1 LQLHSVLLVNYDM
14 KIKPLLYLVVLL
26 AIANLSHNALL
37 AQDTAAGKT
46 PQTVD
51 TVVKAKRKISPD
63 ALKRTRLNR
72 LKKDVALTPDEEAKA
87 KPIVDKFVDDAQ
99 GIKNDT
105 SLDSRTR
112 RQHLAERRK
121 QYDHDIDEVLT
132 TDQREKLASIKS
144 KRLNRLRA
152 GRAKASAEAPQAGT
166 QEQPAEQT
174 E

>member
-1 LQLHSVLLVNYDM
+1 M
-14 KIKPLLYLVVLL
+14 KIKSLLYLVVSL
-26 AIANLSHNALL
+26 AIGSLSHNALL
-37 AQDTAAGKT
+37 GQDTVSGKS
-46 PQTVD
+46 PQAVD
-51 TVVKAKRKISPD
+51 TAVKAKRKISPD

-112 RQHLAERRK
+112 RQHLADRRK

-144 KRLNRLRA
+144 ERLSRLRA
-152 GRAKASAEAPQAGT
+152 GRTKASAETPQAST

>member
-1 LQLHSVLLVNYDM
+1 M
-14 KIKPLLYLVVLL
+14 KITSLLYIVVYL
-26 AIANLSHNALL
+26 AIGSWSHNALL
-37 AQDTAAGKT
+37 AQDTAAGKSPPT
-46 PQTVD
+46 ID
-51 TVVKAKRKISPD
+51 TAVKVKRKISPD

-112 RQHLAERRK
+112 RQHLADRRK
-121 QYDHDIDEVLT
+121 QYDHEIDEVLT
-132 TDQREKLASIKS
+132 ADQREKLASIKS
-144 KRLNRLRA
+144 ERLSRLRA
-152 GRAKASAEAPQAGT
+152 RRAKPSAETPQATT
-166 QEQPAEQT
+166 QEQPTEQT

>member
-1 LQLHSVLLVNYDM
+1 M
-14 KIKPLLYLVVLL
+14 KIKSLLYLVVSL
-26 AIANLSHNALL
+26 AIGSFSHNALL
-37 AQDTAAGKT
+37 GQDTVSGKS
-46 PQTVD
+46 PPAVD
-51 TVVKAKRKISPD
+51 TAVKAKRKISPD
-63 ALKRTRLNR
+63 ALKRTRLKR

-112 RQHLAERRK
+112 RQHLADRRK
-121 QYDHDIDEVLT
+121 QYEHDIDEVLT

-144 KRLNRLRA
+144 ERLGRLRA
-152 GRAKASAEAPQAGT
+152 GRTKASAETPQAST

>member
-1 LQLHSVLLVNYDM
+1 M
-14 KIKPLLYLVVLL
+14 KIKPLLYIVAYL
-26 AIANLSHNALL
+26 AIGSLSDNALL
-37 AQDTAAGKT
+37 AQDTAAGKS

-51 TVVKAKRKISPD
+51 TAIQAKRKISPD

-87 KPIVDKFVDDAQ
+87 KPIVDKFVDDTR

-112 RQHLAERRK
+112 RQHLADRRK

-132 TDQREKLASIKS
+132 ADQREKLASIKS
-144 KRLNRLRA
+144 ERLSRLRA
-152 GRAKASAEAPQAGT
+152 GRAKASAEAPQAST